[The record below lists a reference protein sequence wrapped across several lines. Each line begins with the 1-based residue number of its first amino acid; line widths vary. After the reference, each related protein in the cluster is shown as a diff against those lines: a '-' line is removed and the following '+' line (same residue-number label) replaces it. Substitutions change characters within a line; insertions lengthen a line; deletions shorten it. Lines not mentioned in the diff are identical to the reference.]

1 MVHLS
6 EPGILL
12 DPKTQQLMLSC
23 IALLF
28 EHSAIEYMF
37 THYIHHRHAFGCM
50 QHVWVLVYIN
60 INYTPEICFV
70 EVCNDVPFV
79 SPLGNTTVF
88 SSS

>member
-37 THYIHHRHAFGCM
+37 THYIHHRRAFGCM

-60 INYTPEICFV
+60 INYTRDLFLLC
-70 EVCNDVPFV
+70 
-79 SPLGNTTVF
+79 
-88 SSS
+88 